1 MSSDV
6 KLCDEVALTVFAER
20 VGRYS
25 YTVEEL
31 EHHAKESFTAA
42 EAFLRIRGSDHDRST
57 LLTTVLNPPE

>member
-1 MSSDV
+1 M
-6 KLCDEVALTVFAER
+6 KLALTKVFAER

-42 EAFLRIRGSDHDRST
+42 EAFLRIRGSDHDRSKVT
-57 LLTTVLNPPE
+57 DNGA